1 MGGKGRPQTLETHMT
16 DKFMTAAVFAA
27 LAFTLATLAGT
38 PEPFARG
45 GGQNGVGTASSESP
59 TVVVKV
65 STGNRQLSGYH
76 DPHDRKRNIATRGV
90 SSCWVQTRYG
100 TVNICGT
107 DGGDD

>member
-1 MGGKGRPQTLETHMT
+1 MT
-16 DKFMTAAVFAA
+16 DKFMTAAIFSAV
-27 LAFTLATLAGT
+27 AFTLATLAGT

-45 GGQNGVGTASSESP
+45 DSQAVANAAGRESS
-59 TVVVKV
+59 TMVVRVK
-65 STGNRQLSGYH
+65 TGDKQLSGYQ
-76 DPHDRKRNIATRGV
+76 DPHDRKRNIAANGI